1 MKVKIIYTK
10 NGEVKKVV
18 GNVGRTR
25 MSKAALV
32 LWRGEIE
39 PTTGYKL
46 RRFFKRLGHEIS
58 RRANMAANFYDEET
72 VIPLS
77 YVGLLEDK
85 KKKAAQ
91 SDNSETV

>member
-58 RRANMAANFYDEET
+58 RRATMAANFYDEES
-72 VIPLS
+72 VNVVPHI
-77 YVGLLEDK
+77 GLLEDGR
-85 KKKAAQ
+85 
-91 SDNSETV
+91 

>member
-58 RRANMAANFYDEET
+58 RRATMAANFYDEET
-72 VIPLS
+72 VKATP
-77 YVGLLEDK
+77 YVGLLED
-85 KKKAAQ
+85 
-91 SDNSETV
+91 

>member
-25 MSKAALV
+25 MGKAALV
-32 LWRGEIE
+32 LWKGEIE

-58 RRANMAANFYDEET
+58 RRANMAANFYDEES
-72 VIPLS
+72 VNAVPHI
-77 YVGLLEDK
+77 GLLEDGR
-85 KKKAAQ
+85 
-91 SDNSETV
+91 